1 MRFHLTLLTLLAFST
16 ALLAQVQ
23 EKPVEIDRLQAK
35 VSLRVP
41 SATTPPAADCDAV
54 AELGNI
60 VIDTNDGS
68 TGMVWI
74 CAGQAAGW
82 IPMNLMR
89 RVTAPESTALPGFM
103 ELILPT
109 TGENDCEGR
118 VALRLFG
125 ATQCLATL
133 SDLTG
138 LGGGGSD
145 TDAIHDNVSGE
156 IAAIAEKALPVAAD
170 LLIIEDS
177 AASNAKKRAQAGKL
191 SLDGGD
197 SGAGTTRP
205 SPSNI
210 IGLRS
215 HNTDC
220 TTLTDGK
227 AREICCD
234 EDDGACFVCVPSA
247 GDCDTAGEWKR
258 RDDTGAGGGDPVLI
272 SGNAVADA
280 SGVDL
285 LGSGV
290 IVVTFNG
297 AVSPDTGTW
306 SFAPANLTGTTTWGG
321 GAGQTWAWDAGATD
335 PTFTFAS
342 NALTITN
349 VATVTAPGFTSTGT
363 APGSIVLTEADPG
376 TSTVTHSVDGDIAS
390 SISYKWPVATS
401 GYHKWTVAAGVATA
415 TFNATIPLADGG
427 TNQTAWTASRCV
439 QVNAGGTALE
449 SAGAACGSGG
459 SGDNIRVE
467 DGDNAG
473 TFTAM
478 SDADFD
484 DSGDIN
490 FTRAAGPPDVLTAT
504 VRANAVAM
512 PGDTTGNY
520 LASCTN
526 GTGMTG
532 CPAAAEDASY
542 APAFDFS
549 DAGAD
554 PALGA
559 EECRFSSEGASAGGW
574 ICEGATADLIETRFR
589 VTDPTSADRI
599 VTIPD
604 ADSVTCQAQ
613 TCTGTD
619 KFSALSG
626 TTGALTCSTDDD
638 VPESGDFGGLTGGAG
653 ITNTA
658 GTLATA
664 SGETDFLASG
674 ALTCTTAQQGRMQV
688 HTTPLQYCDNAATPA
703 LQYAAYATSAG
714 AATSI
719 SLTSDPGNCTA
730 GNHADGIDGAGV
742 AQCSVDDDVPEAAD
756 YSALTAGR
764 SLTAPSAG
772 TIDAD
777 AELYTDTK
785 CINIDPAATTT
796 DWFFYRTDAA
806 ITVTGIDCIV
816 DAATSAVLTLREC
829 DANGGTCGATEAAI
843 TCATTNTTE
852 AAGIDDAAVD
862 AGDWMRVL
870 RGTVTGSP
878 AQATLCMTFTKN
890 D

>member
-1 MRFHLTLLTLLAFST
+1 MRKFLIGSALLLALIAPAS
-16 ALLAQVQ
+16 AQHQ
-23 EKPVEIDRLQAK
+23 H
-35 VSLRVP
+35 SG
-41 SATTPPAADCDAV
+41 AAD
-54 AELGNI
+54 GN
-60 VIDTNDGS
+60 
-68 TGMVWI
+68 
-74 CAGQAAGW
+74 
-82 IPMNLMR
+82 
-89 RVTAPESTALPGFM
+89 
-103 ELILPT
+103 
-109 TGENDCEGR
+109 
-118 VALRLFG
+118 
-125 ATQCLATL
+125 
-133 SDLTG
+133 
-138 LGGGGSD
+138 
-145 TDAIHDNVSGE
+145 
-156 IAAIAEKALPVAAD
+156 PVKHRTHA
-170 LLIIEDS
+170 
-177 AASNAKKRAQAGKL
+177 
-191 SLDGGD
+191 
-197 SGAGTTRP
+197 
-205 SPSNI
+205 
-210 IGLRS
+210 
-215 HNTDC
+215 TDC
-220 TTLTDGK
+220 TTGITDG
-227 AREICCD
+227 ALGEICCD
-234 EDDGACFVCVPSA
+234 QDDGACFVCVPSA
-247 GDCDTAGEWKR
+247 GACDTAGEWKR

-306 SFAPANLTGTTTWGG
+306 SFVPANLTGTTTWGG
-321 GAGQTWAWDAGATD
+321 GAGQTWAWDVGAID

-349 VATVTAPGFTSTGT
+349 VATVTAPSFTSTGT
-363 APGSIVLTEADPG
+363 AAGSVVLTEADPG
-376 TSTVTHSVDGDIAS
+376 TSTVTHTVDGDIAS

-478 SDADFD
+478 TDADFD

-504 VRANAVAM
+504 VRADAVALIT
-512 PGDTTGNY
+512 DTTGNFVG
-520 LASCTN
+520 S
-526 GTGMTG
+526 
-532 CPAAAEDASY
+532 
-542 APAFDFS
+542 
-549 DAGAD
+549 
-554 PALGA
+554 
-559 EECRFSSEGASAGGW
+559 
-574 ICEGATADLIETRFR
+574 I
-589 VTDPTSADRI
+589 
-599 VTIPD
+599 
-604 ADSVTCQAQ
+604 
-613 TCTGTD
+613 
-619 KFSALSG
+619 
-626 TTGALTCSTDDD
+626 
-638 VPESGDFGGLTGGAG
+638 TGGAG
-653 ITNTA
+653 IAASAAGEGTA
-658 GTLATA
+658 VTVDTA
-664 SGETDFLASG
+664 SGETGFLASG
-674 ALTCTTAQQGRMQV
+674 ALTCGAATAGKAQV

-703 LQYAAYATSAG
+703 LQYTAYATSAG

-730 GNHADGIDGAGV
+730 GNHADGIDGTGA
-742 AQCSVDDDVPEAAD
+742 AQCSADDDVPEAGDYSALAGGTGIVNSPIGTVKFDFTDQGADPSLGSDECVFHNEGAGSGGWICEGATLDTFETRFRVTDPTAADRIVTFPNADTSTVQAISCSGTDKVSSLTGSTGLLACTADDDVPEAAD

-796 DWFFYRTDAA
+796 DWFMYRTDAA

-816 DAATSAVLTLREC
+816 DAATSVVLTLREC

-843 TCATTNTTE
+843 TCAATNTTE

-878 AQATLCMTFTKN
+878 AQAVLCFTFQVN